1 MFTSKFTKDS
11 FLRVQKN
18 PGNLRIPGYLTLGH
32 TISYDTK
39 FIYYDLPI
47 SDYSMIVATRP
58 DPTVRP
64 PSRL

>member
-32 TISYDTK
+32 NGILLIP
-39 FIYYDLPI
+39 IYILL
-47 SDYSMIVATRP
+47 SVNQ
-58 DPTVRP
+58 
-64 PSRL
+64 

>member
-32 TISYDTK
+32 NGIFDT
-39 FIYYDLPI
+39 DLYI
-47 SDYSMIVATRP
+47 IICQSVITR
-58 DPTVRP
+58 
-64 PSRL
+64 